1 MTNNTHVSVKYNLN
15 TVSCLIQ
22 KFITVTD
29 SLIDEQFPNLSDVPV
44 I

>member
-1 MTNNTHVSVKYNLN
+1 MTNSTHVSVKCNLN

-22 KFITVTD
+22 KFITGTD
-29 SLIDEQFPNLSDVPV
+29 SLNNERFPNLSDVPV